1 MILQVM
7 ARLDCMGYWVQHTAR
22 RLVRVVTIGFFRG
35 EIYQTEEI
43 QKHDRRYDPS
53 VEFAKQRFLFLWVD
67 VDIILDSIMLLLVC
81 RVGCVG
87 RRLFHL
93 EIHREEWVRSSGDSK
108 GSKA

>member
-1 MILQVM
+1 MI
-7 ARLDCMGYWVQHTAR
+7 
-22 RLVRVVTIGFFRG
+22 IGFFR
-35 EIYQTEEI
+35 EEKYQTEEI
-43 QKHDRRYDPS
+43 QKHNRRYNPS

-81 RVGCVG
+81 QLWCVG

-93 EIHREEWVRSSGDSK
+93 EIHREWVRSSGDSK